1 MVPLRLYL
9 SYTLFVVIKLWDKKS
24 HLYSEIEKK
33 KIHNQAHNRHCKF
46 WFPNFVNGSS
56 NLSYKW
62 LISPLSLLP
71 NPHPHTIRF

>member
-33 KIHNQAHNRHCKF
+33 KFTTKLTIDTVNSD
-46 WFPNFVNGSS
+46 FPILLMVP
-56 NLSYKW
+56 
-62 LISPLSLLP
+62 LI
-71 NPHPHTIRF
+71 